1 MVHYLSTVPSKLI
14 SKSSVR
20 RVLRNILYDVIFYTL
35 SRLVKDGISHSG
47 RSLKKKSF
55 FRGSLSTTDLV

>member
-14 SKSSVR
+14 SKRSVR
-20 RVLRNILYDVIFYTL
+20 RVLGNILYDVIFDAL

-55 FRGSLSTTDLV
+55 FRERLSTADLV

>member
-20 RVLRNILYDVIFYTL
+20 RVLRNILYDVIFHTL
-35 SRLVKDGISHSG
+35 SRLVKDGISQSG
-47 RSLKKKSF
+47 GSLKKKSF
-55 FRGSLSTTDLV
+55 FRGRLSTADLV